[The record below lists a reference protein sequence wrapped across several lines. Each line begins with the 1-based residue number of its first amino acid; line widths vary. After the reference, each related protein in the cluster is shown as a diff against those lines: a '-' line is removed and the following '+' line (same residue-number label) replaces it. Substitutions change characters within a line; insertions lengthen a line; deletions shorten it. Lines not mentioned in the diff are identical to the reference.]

1 MTKIRGIED
10 RSRDELALLV
20 REYFLAGHLIDRAG
34 MPHTMAV
41 GGVDG
46 MRDIA
51 IDEWMGASPLY
62 TRRMQRALDFVGTDV
77 ATIFKGMQLDVGAPP
92 QFMDFRYEV
101 RDAGYGEFTLASCG
115 ALMDVEPMGDE
126 LVVAMCHHIEDP
138 TFDATA
144 YASNPRARMRPI
156 HRPPRVPTDR
166 HPHCHWTVEIDPAA
180 EPLEE
185 PDATKRMTDSLV
197 ANIVLPEVPDDGTGG
212 RTDYAGPLEADVRFE
227 EFSRSTLIAIA
238 EEACLQGHMLAISFS
253 AAVAERYGAE
263 TAAEIG
269 VKQITGVGAVVA
281 TRLQRALELGDSL
294 DDIATV
300 LELHPA
306 FHPRAYVDWQVDVN
320 DGLVVRLGACD
331 ALEEEVAP
339 SWIGLLVHDASPLD
353 AIVQAVNPCAH
364 VAPTTAPDGGAAWEV
379 VLGDAAAPVPAEVT
393 LTRFSTGAEFEFQ
406 TR

>member
-34 MPHTMAV
+34 MPHAMGV

-46 MRDIA
+46 MRDVA
-51 IDEWMGASPLY
+51 IDEWMGASPIY

-92 QFMDFRYEV
+92 QFMDFRYDV
-101 RDAGYGEFTLASCG
+101 RDAAYGEFTLASCG

-144 YASNPRARMRPI
+144 YASNPRARMLPI

-166 HPHCHWTVEIDPAA
+166 HPHCHWVVEIDPETTA
-180 EPLEE
+180 LEE
-185 PDATKRMTDSLV
+185 PKATRRMADSRAAGV
-197 ANIVLPEVPDDGTGG
+197 AIPVLPEDGTGG
-212 RTDYAGPLEADVRFE
+212 RTDYSGPLDEDFRFE
-227 EFSRSTLIAIA
+227 EFSRSTLLTIAG
-238 EEACLQGHMLAISFS
+238 EACLQGHLLSMSFA
-253 AAVAERYGAE
+253 AAVAERWGAD
-263 TAAEIG
+263 TAIEIG
-269 VKQITGVGAVVA
+269 VKQLTGVGAVVA
-281 TRLQRALELGDSL
+281 TRLQRALGLGDAL
-294 DDIATV
+294 DDIATI

-306 FHPRAYVDWQVDVN
+306 FHPRAYVDWHVDTSR
-320 DGLVVRLGACD
+320 GLVVRLGECD

-339 SWIGLLVHDASPLD
+339 SWLGLLVNNSSPLG
-353 AIVQAVNPCAH
+353 AIVQAVNPCAQV
-364 VAPTTAPDGGAAWEV
+364 VAVSAADGGTAWEI
-379 VLGDAAAPVPAEVT
+379 VLGDVPASEPPEVT
-393 LTRFSTGAEFEFQ
+393 LTRFSTGAEFVFQ
-406 TR
+406 AR